1 MTIKLIMRLQ
11 VTLVLELLHRS
22 DHHRVSEPVLSTM
35 VQSWPRTQIAFQKK
49 NYGATVK
56 CTKLDPMSKHM
67 SMPPP
72 SML

>member
-35 VQSWPRTQIAFQKK
+35 VQSWPRIQIAFQKK

-56 CTKLDPMSKHM
+56 Y
-67 SMPPP
+67 
-72 SML
+72 